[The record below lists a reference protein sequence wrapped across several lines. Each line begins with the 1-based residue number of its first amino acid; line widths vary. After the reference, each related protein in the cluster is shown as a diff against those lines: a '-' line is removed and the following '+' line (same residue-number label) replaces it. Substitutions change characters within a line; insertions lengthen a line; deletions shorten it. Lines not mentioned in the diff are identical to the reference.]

1 MLQDRYEPDKWFE
14 YIYQLTNEMDPVLA
28 QIDVLLDDEEL
39 YQLIR
44 SDFARRYLL
53 TEVTGRKSTPVE
65 VILRMLTVKRLYG
78 LSYEKT
84 EYQVRDSLVLR
95 QFCRVYFE
103 DVPDDT
109 TLIRW
114 ANLIRA
120 ETLEAYNRRITQLA
134 SELKVTR
141 GRKLRTDGTVVETN
155 IHAPTDSHLLA
166 DGVRVLGRTLQRA
179 KQVLLPQTQMGSQI
193 FRNRTR
199 SARKRARQVYRLI
212 ARKKEAGKQAYR
224 KLVKITR
231 QSVAQAKEVLQAL
244 EENSHILAGHFQ
256 QAQRLKETLET
267 FIPKVEQVV
276 EQTIRRVFQ
285 DEKVPADEKIVS
297 IFEPHTAII
306 RRGKAGKPVE
316 YGRKVWLDEVEGGI
330 VTRWDI
336 LRGNPSDKL
345 QWTPSLDAHQQLFGK
360 PPTQASADRG
370 LYSAPNEA
378 EAESRGIKRVVLPKP
393 GKKSEKRR
401 QYEKEP
407 WFRKARRWHAG
418 VEGRISVLKRCYDLD
433 RCLNHGEDGFHRWVG
448 WGVIAHNLKKIG
460 ATVAARSG

>member
-1 MLQDRYEPDKWFE
+1 MLQDRYETDKFFE
-14 YIYQLTNEMDPVLA
+14 YITEQIIKMDPVLA

-44 SDFARRYLL
+44 NDFAKRYPL
-53 TEVTGRKSTPVE
+53 TEVTGRNSTPVE
-65 VILRMLTVKRLYG
+65 VLLRMLTVKRLYG
-78 LSYEKT
+78 LSYEQT

-103 DVPDDT
+103 TVPDDT
-109 TLIRW
+109 TLLRW
-114 ANLIRA
+114 ANLI
-120 ETLEAYNRRITQLA
+120 EPTTLEAYNQRVTQLA
-134 SELKVTR
+134 TQLKVTK

-155 IHAPTDSHLLA
+155 IHSPADSYLLA
-166 DGVRVLGRTLQRA
+166 DSVRVLGRTLQRA
-179 KQVLLPQTQMGSQI
+179 RQVLSGQTELGVQV

-199 SARKRARQVYRLI
+199 SARKTARKVRRLI
-212 ARKKEAGKQAYR
+212 VRQKEAGQRAYR
-224 KLVKITR
+224 KLVQIAQ
-231 QSVAQAKEVLQAL
+231 QSVAQAKQVLQAL
-244 EENSHILAGHFQ
+244 EASGQQ
-256 QAQRLKETLET
+256 QAQGLKDTLET
-267 FIPKVEQVV
+267 FIPRAEQVIQ
-276 EQTIRRVFQ
+276 QTIRRVLR
-285 DEKVPADEKIVS
+285 DEKVPADEKLVS

-330 VTRWDI
+330 VTRWQVLD
-336 LRGNPSDKL
+336 GNPSDKL

-370 LYSAPNEA
+370 VYSAPNEA
-378 EAESRGIKRVVLPKP
+378 EAKQRGIQRVVLPKP

-401 QYEKEP
+401 QHEKQP
-407 WFRKARRWHAG
+407 WFRKARKWHAG

-433 RCLNHGEDGFHRWVG
+433 RCLDHGEDGFQRWVG

-460 ATVAARSG
+460 STVAVISG

>member
-1 MLQDRYEPDKWFE
+1 MLQDRYKTDKFFE
-14 YIYQLTNEMDPVLA
+14 HITKLTVEMDPVLV
-28 QIDVLLDDEEL
+28 QIDAILEDEEL

-44 SDFARRYLL
+44 SDFAKRYPQ

-65 VILRMLTVKRLYG
+65 VLLRMLTVKRLYG
-78 LSYEKT
+78 LSYEQT

-95 QFCRVYFE
+95 QFCRVYFN
-103 DVPDDT
+103 VIPDDT

-114 ANLIRA
+114 ANLVAA
-120 ETLEAYNRRITQLA
+120 ETLVAYNRRVTQLA
-134 SELKVTR
+134 TELKVTR

-155 IHAPTDSHLLA
+155 IHAPSDSQLLA
-166 DGVRVLGRTLQRA
+166 DSVRVLGRTLQRA
-179 KQVLLPQTQMGSQI
+179 KQVVAKQTELGGQV

-199 SARKRARQVYRLI
+199 SARKTARQVSRLV
-212 ARKKEAGKQAYR
+212 ARQKEAGKCAYR
-224 KLVKITR
+224 KLVKIAQ
-231 QSVAQAKEVLQAL
+231 QSVSQAKQVLEGLA
-244 EENSHILAGHFQ
+244 ENTDQ
-256 QAQRLKETLET
+256 QAQRLKDTLET
-267 FIPKVEQVV
+267 FIPRAEQVI

-330 VTRWDI
+330 VTRWDV
-336 LRGNPSDKL
+336 LDGNPSDKL
-345 QWTPSLDAHQQLFGK
+345 QWNPSLDAHQQLFGK

-370 LYSAPNEA
+370 VYSAPNEA
-378 EAESRGIKRVVLPKP
+378 EAKRRGVKRVVLPKP
-393 GKKSEKRR
+393 GKKSEERR
-401 QYEKEP
+401 QYEKQP
-407 WFRKARRWHAG
+407 WFRKARKWHAG

-433 RCLNHGEDGFHRWVG
+433 RCLNQGETGFQRWVG

-460 ATVAARSG
+460 STVAARSG

>member
-1 MLQDRYEPDKWFE
+1 MLQDRYGTDKFFE

-44 SDFARRYLL
+44 SDFAKRYPK

-65 VILRMLTVKRLYG
+65 VLLRMLTVKRLYA
-78 LSYEKT
+78 LSYEQT

-114 ANLIRA
+114 ANLITA
-120 ETLEAYNRRITQLA
+120 ETLAAYNQRVTQLA
-134 SELKVTR
+134 TELKVTK
-141 GRKLRTDGTVVETN
+141 GRKLRTDGTVVESN
-155 IHAPTDSHLLA
+155 IHAPSDSRLLA
-166 DGVRVLGRTLQRA
+166 DSVRVIGRTLQRA
-179 KQVLLPQTQMGSQI
+179 KQVLTTQTELGTQV
-193 FRNRTR
+193 FRNRIR
-199 SARKRARQVYRLI
+199 SARKTARQVQRLVT
-212 ARKKEAGKQAYR
+212 RQKEAGKRAYR
-224 KLVKITR
+224 KLVQITR
-231 QSVAQAKEVLQAL
+231 QSVSQAKQAL
-244 EENSHILAGHFQ
+244 EALAEHTDP
-256 QAQRLKETLET
+256 QAQGLKDTLET
-267 FIPKVEQVV
+267 FIPRTEQVI

-330 VTRWDI
+330 VTHWEVLD
-336 LRGNPSDKL
+336 GNPSDRD
-345 QWTPSLDAHQQLFGK
+345 QWIPSLDAHQQLFGK

-370 LYSAPNEA
+370 VFSADNEA
-378 EAESRGIKRVVLPKP
+378 EAKRRGIKRVVLPKP

-401 QYEKEP
+401 QHEKQP
-407 WFRKARRWHAG
+407 WFRSAHKWHAG

-433 RCLNHGEDGFHRWVG
+433 RCLNRGDDGFQRWVG

-460 ATVAARSG
+460 LTVAARSA